1 MVFVILTSLTGHL
14 EWSSPVSH
22 VVDGETG
29 ASQGHTELMAKPI
42 LKFGLCF
49 HSMLLVEIHELLD
62 IRHLIL

>member
-1 MVFVILTSLTGHL
+1 M
-14 EWSSPVSH
+14 SH

-42 LKFGLCF
+42 LKSGLRF
-49 HSMLLVEIHELLD
+49 HSMLLVEIHELLEP